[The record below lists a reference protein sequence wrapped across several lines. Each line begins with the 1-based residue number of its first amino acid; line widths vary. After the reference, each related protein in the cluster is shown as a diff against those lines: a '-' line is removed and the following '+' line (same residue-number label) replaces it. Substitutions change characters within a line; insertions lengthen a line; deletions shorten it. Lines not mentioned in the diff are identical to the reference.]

1 MGDDLPFVDLG
12 GDYNATHLSDSPG
25 TNSNY
30 CAVLHPD
37 GEIKCWG
44 YAATGALG
52 QGTTTNAEMGDALP
66 AVRTAHGPKLSVAV
80 AGVGPWT
87 CTLDDDNDFCAPRTI
102 TLSSVG
108 NDTVEWLLVPEA
120 GRVYANGT
128 GGKLEPGETATVALS
143 IEEAALAFGSNDV
156 SATLYTSETGPQCH
170 PGRLDGSVQGATCE
184 VHNFTGTVT
193 MDASASAWA
202 WISSGMVVLPRSHM
216 LEVVLDEGLEVNS
229 SALLVD
235 RAVEA
240 APYDVTVTGDSGC
253 ATLMS
258 VPAGASGQLKRM
270 QNQLMAFEVDGTDLA
285 SGSPTA
291 CSASVRRVD
300 SGKVENI
307 TFTVTGRPGA
317 PSTKSLV
324 MDASGTASAP
334 LQVTFQSRDRLSAPC
349 DRPWGVAFSAVAI
362 GADGVQHSLPGT
374 SSPTNSANH
383 ELSIQSLGLAAG
395 EYTLRGFVVPPN
407 ATAGLQLEEDAALS
421 VSPRPPDPAVA
432 CVTGEVAT
440 TGGSCTCARGFYRGG
455 ESCVACPVN
464 TYKTSD
470 GEAASCENCHSG
482 ALTLGTGS
490 TSAGDCTCQANS
502 QLNAAGD
509 TCECAAGHYNTGGPG
524 LCAPCSTGAYKE
536 GAGDTSSCV
545 SCPAGG
551 TTIGLGSTNR
561 RNCTALK
568 NVEVVGQGF
577 GCSPGYYGPADAC
590 VPCQLGSFKAEA
602 GDAIVCDQCVYSSIG
617 PGSTTLALASTS
629 VADCVCQ
636 SGFYAIPGGGCE
648 PCPEGAICEGQAV
661 ELLELKPGY
670 WRASAATLNIHR
682 CEQFRGEEL
691 CVGGHSGPP
700 SRNLTAGRAP
710 AVTPGPGEGRLC
722 RDGHDGNL
730 CTACAD
736 GYGKRRGLCRRC
748 SSTRV
753 EGYLYVAVGGSL
765 VFVGIFLLVA
775 QHLRRV
781 DNGKEVGKQRRVQ
794 KLVETPIGAASMLPF
809 WGQQLQHG
817 SETNGGRTG
826 QFISVPSGM
835 AIDCQKPASSSPGRG
850 GARGVTISVVKVM
863 VTWLQLSSL
872 ASSVQVPKS
881 PPVRTL
887 LDWQSL
893 GNVSPWSFSS
903 FNCVVPIGFYQR
915 FYACCLVPVG
925 CAALGAAVVGAR
937 ALLGRRRLA
946 GLEGDVGIMA
956 TQLLWLLTYT
966 MVTEAVMSVFVCRE
980 LDDGYWVLSRDV
992 EVECGTPQH
1001 RRARR
1006 VGVVMLALHTAGVPL
1021 QAALL
1026 MGGPRGARDQL
1037 RMRVRFGFLY
1047 ENFRDATFWYECFG
1061 MLRKASM
1068 VAVVTFFQDQTGI
1081 QVFTVSWV
1089 ALTYLTV
1096 SVRGACRVEGELGR

>member
-1 MGDDLPFVDLG
+1 MAGHYQGPAGACAACGAGTYKAAVG
-12 GDYNATHLSDSPG
+12 NAGCDP
-25 TNSNY
+25 
-30 CAVLHPD
+30 CPD
-37 GEIKCWG
+37 GS
-44 YAATGALG
+44 
-52 QGTTTNAEMGDALP
+52 GT
-66 AVRTAHGPKLSVAV
+66 
-80 AGVGPWT
+80 
-87 CTLDDDNDFCAPRTI
+87 
-102 TLSSVG
+102 
-108 NDTVEWLLVPEA
+108 
-120 GRVYANGT
+120 
-128 GGKLEPGETATVALS
+128 
-143 IEEAALAFGSNDV
+143 AF
-156 SATLYTSETGPQCH
+156 
-170 PGRLDGSVQGATCE
+170 QGATSRSNC
-184 VHNFTGTVT
+184 TG
-193 MDASASAWA
+193 
-202 WISSGMVVLPRSHM
+202 
-216 LEVVLDEGLEVNS
+216 
-229 SALLVD
+229 VD
-235 RAVEA
+235 HSEEKDGVF
-240 APYDVTVTGDSGC
+240 VC
-253 ATLMS
+253 K
-258 VPAGASGQLKRM
+258 AGY
-270 QNQLMAFEVDGTDLA
+270 
-285 SGSPTA
+285 SGSAAADTCTA
-291 CSASVRRVD
+291 CPLHQYKAEAGDAVGCSACP
-300 SGKVENI
+300 
-307 TFTVTGRPGA
+307 TG
-317 PSTKSLV
+317 
-324 MDASGTASAP
+324 
-334 LQVTFQSRDRLSAPC
+334 
-349 DRPWGVAFSAVAI
+349 
-362 GADGVQHSLPGT
+362 
-374 SSPTNSANH
+374 
-383 ELSIQSLGLAAG
+383 
-395 EYTLRGFVVPPN
+395 
-407 ATAGLQLEEDAALS
+407 
-421 VSPRPPDPAVA
+421 
-432 CVTGEVAT
+432 AT
-440 TGGSCTCARGFYRGG
+440 T
-455 ESCVACPVN
+455 
-464 TYKTSD
+464 TS
-470 GEAASCENCHSG
+470 
-482 ALTLGTGS
+482 TGS

-502 QLNAAGD
+502 QLNAARY
-509 TCECAAGHYNTGGPG
+509 TCECSAGHYNTGGPG
-524 LCAPCSTGAYKE
+524 LCAPCSIGSYKDV
-536 GAGDTSSCV
+536 AGDMTCTT
-545 SCPAGG
+545 CPDGG
-551 TTIGLGSTNR
+551 STVGLGSTNR
-561 RNCTALK
+561 RNCTAPA
-568 NVEVVGQGF
+568 NAEVVGQGF
-577 GCSPGYYGPADAC
+577 SCSPGYYGPADAC
-590 VPCQLGSFKAEA
+590 VPCPLGSFKAEA
-602 GDAIVCDQCVYSSIG
+602 GDAIGCKTCESAVG
-617 PGSTTLALASTS
+617 PGSRTEGIASSS
-629 VADCVCQ
+629 VADCVCR
-636 SGFYAIPGGGCE
+636 SGFYALPGGGCK
-648 PCPEGAICEGQAV
+648 PCPEGAICDGQEV

-794 KLVETPIGAASMLPF
+794 KLVKTPIGAASMLPF

-835 AIDCQKPASSSPGRG
+835 AIDCQKPASSSPGR

-937 ALLGRRRLA
+937 ALLGRKRLA
-946 GLEGDVGIMA
+946 GLEGDVGIMT

-1068 VAVVTFFQDQTGI
+1068 VAVVTFFQDRTGI

-1089 ALTYLTV
+1089 AMTYLTV
-1096 SVRGACRVEGELGR
+1096 SVRGARVVSCGGELGRCGDLTRPPRPRSPPGGACRPLCRCTATPNREWGRQREGAAEGGGAGVADR